1 MVGELKMS
9 KKLSAAFLVMIF
21 AFSTVLIAAI
31 AQAHSAIERPTS
43 TAPYGAVDSDQH
55 LSTGYAQDTTGNAT
69 AMASGADGGSTLYSA
84 DGQYEMYQQ
93 PATYQLS
100 VESPGYAAKSSN
112 ITVGSGQDVTGYN
125 FYLEQNHVPIPE
137 FGPVIA
143 LVSALG
149 ASLFILRRTRK
160 KGN

>member
-1 MVGELKMS
+1 MS
-9 KKLSAAFLVMIF
+9 KKLTAAFLVMIF

-31 AQAHSAIERPTS
+31 AQAHSTIERPTS
-43 TAPYGAVDSDQH
+43 TMPYGAVDPDQY
-55 LSTGYAQDTTGNAT
+55 LPTGYAEDSTGNAT
-69 AMASGADGGSTLYSA
+69 TTASGADGGSTIYSA
-84 DGQYEMYQQ
+84 DAQYEMYQQ
-93 PATYQLS
+93 SGTYELS

-125 FYLEQNHVPIPE
+125 FYLEQDHVPIPE

-143 LVSALG
+143 LVAALG
-149 ASLFILRRTRK
+149 ASLFILRRNRK

>member
-9 KKLSAAFLVMIF
+9 KKLTAAFLVMIF
-21 AFSTVLIAAI
+21 AFSTVLIAAV
-31 AQAHSAIERPTS
+31 AQAHSTIERPTS
-43 TAPYGAVDSDQH
+43 TMPYGAVDPDQY
-55 LSTGYAQDTTGNAT
+55 LPTGYAEDSTGNAT
-69 AMASGADGGSTLYSA
+69 TTASGADGGSTIYSA

-93 PATYQLS
+93 SGTYELS

>member
-1 MVGELKMS
+1 MLGELKMS
-9 KKLSAAFLVMIF
+9 KKLAAAFLVMIF
-21 AFSTVLIAAI
+21 AFSTVLVAAL

-43 TAPYGAVDSDQH
+43 TAPNSAVDSDQH
-55 LSTGYAQDTTGNAT
+55 LPTGYAEDPTGNAT
-69 AMASGADGGSTLYSA
+69 VTESGADGGSVIYSA

-93 PATYQLS
+93 PATHELS

-112 ITVGSGQDVTGYN
+112 ITVSSGQDVTGYN

-137 FGPVIA
+137 FGSVIA
-143 LVSALG
+143 LVAALG
-149 ASLFILRRTRK
+149 ASLFILRRNRK

>member
-1 MVGELKMS
+1 MS
-9 KKLSAAFLVMIF
+9 KKLAAAFLVMVF
-21 AFSTVLIAAI
+21 AFSTVLFAAL
-31 AQAHSAIERPTS
+31 AQAHSANERPTITTPS
-43 TAPYGAVDSDQH
+43 RAVDSDQH
-55 LSTGYAQDTTGNAT
+55 LPTGYAEDPTGNAT
-69 AMASGADGGSTLYSA
+69 GNATGTASEADGGYSA
-84 DGQYEMYQQ
+84 DGQYEMYQE
-93 PATYQLS
+93 PATYELS

-143 LVSALG
+143 LVAALG
-149 ASLFILRRTRK
+149 ASLFILWRNRK